1 MDQQKL
7 QIKQLSLTIFE
18 KIVLE
23 KEYSNKE
30 EILLKAVKLCK
41 DSRTKNAP
49 KTMMLAQNEALKM
62 IRNLSF
68 EEIQEIVAILKK
80 K

>member
-18 KIVLE
+18 KILLE

-41 DSRTKNAP
+41 DSRTKNAQ
-49 KTMMLAQNEALKM
+49 KTMILAQNEALRM
-62 IRNLSF
+62 IQNLNFS
-68 EEIQEIVAILKK
+68 EIQEIITILKK

>member
-18 KIVLE
+18 KILLE
-23 KEYSNKE
+23 KEYSSKE

-41 DSRTKNAP
+41 ESRIKNAP
-49 KTMMLAQNEALKM
+49 KTMLLAQDGALKM
-62 IRNLSF
+62 IKNMDF
-68 EEIQEIVAILKK
+68 NEIQEIVAILKK